1 MSLSFVQTAPLS
13 QAAAIS
19 SLALPTHSLIRR
31 HLQSRLQAEISGSA
45 PANNNPG
52 LNRVGR
58 SAMWIFSQRRHVDSY
73 PLLYT
78 TLALAHPN

>member
-1 MSLSFVQTAPLS
+1 MPASFAQTAPLS

-19 SLALPTHSLIRR
+19 TLALPSHALVRK
-31 HLQSRLQAEISGSA
+31 HLQSRLQAETSGGISQE
-45 PANNNPG
+45 NPG
-52 LNRVGR
+52 LNRVSR
-58 SAMWIFSQRRHVDSY
+58 AAMWIYSQRRHVDSY